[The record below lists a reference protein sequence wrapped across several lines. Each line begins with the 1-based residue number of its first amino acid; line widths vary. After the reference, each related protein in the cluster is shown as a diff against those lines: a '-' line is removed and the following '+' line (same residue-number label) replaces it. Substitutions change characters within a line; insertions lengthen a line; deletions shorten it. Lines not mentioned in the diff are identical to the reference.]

1 MILAEGAAVCLPH
14 HCTVESGRVPLLEP
28 LVPNPGLQACIESL
42 VGVCW
47 GQGGG
52 DDEETRRRWGPLERR
67 GLG

>member
-1 MILAEGAAVCLPH
+1 MCLPH
-14 HCTVESGRVPLLEP
+14 HCTVESGCVPLLEP

-47 GQGGG
+47 EQGGG
-52 DDEETRRRWGPLERR
+52 GDEETRRRWGPPERR